1 VNTQEYENTPVS
13 LCLSADGYIRL
24 SKIVL
29 ESIRLR
35 HLDSGLYDDSPD
47 ITAAFDMAC
56 ELLGYTEWV
65 TDTQPAIS
73 IGWDW
78 SIVHMHNP
86 PRYKMVGLPFS
97 NIIIQDSSF
106 KDLESEVCM
115 NYLGVLVNQMDW
127 SQVVDAFITKRYS

>member
-1 VNTQEYENTPVS
+1 MNTQEYEDMPVS
-13 LCLSADGYIRL
+13 LCLSDDGYIRL

-29 ESIRLR
+29 ESIQLR
-35 HLDSGLYDDSPD
+35 HLDSGLYDDSPH
-47 ITAAFDMAC
+47 ITADFDMAC

-78 SIVHMHNP
+78 TIEHLHNP
-86 PRYKMVGLPFS
+86 PKYKMVGLPFS

-106 KDLESEVCM
+106 NDLESDVCM
-115 NYLGVLVNQMDW
+115 NYLVVLVNQMNW
-127 SQVVDAFITKRYS
+127 TKVVSASITKRYS